1 MNMRI
6 GLEIGDG
13 FFFYGSVIAH
23 KVMDVTAGV
32 RNSINLFTHASNYEL
47 LAKHE
52 KAVERVQ
59 HPVGVRKMRAKK
71 REKERKTDGKG
82 ECGS

>member
-32 RNSINLFTHASNYEL
+32 RNLIDLFTHPSNYEL

-52 KAVERVQ
+52 KVV
-59 HPVGVRKMRAKK
+59 KK
-71 REKERKTDGKG
+71 SNIRSKQRRSVLRKERKKG
-82 ECGS
+82 RW